1 MAKRIKLTRKSYK
14 RNIIVFGL
22 MLFMGIALIS
32 TGFATWVLSQDTT
45 LEQGGNVEVGI
56 VEDNALEITDVR
68 YFTVY
73 NGADA
78 EGNVELTGEN
88 IKNELAFY
96 FEPTADDKQGRVKA
110 REGDHTEQMTLY
122 IVGKVSPMNF
132 IDDFNVSLTF
142 GDEAQTA
149 QVMAAVNNKYIILP
163 ECAAEG
169 GVNIMEDGVIKDTV
183 SIKEDGTFVIKVA
196 FGWGEHFNYKNPGD
210 YYDNDTAGKAV
221 GYNEMKSALQNLRAC
236 IHGSTYNEEGVEEGG
251 AAPEF
256 KITLTVTAK

>member
-56 VEDNALEITDVR
+56 VEDNALEIADIK
-68 YFTVY
+68 YYTVY
-73 NGADA
+73 EGADS
-78 EGNVELTGEN
+78 EN
-88 IKNELAFY
+88 NKEIKPEELAYY
-96 FEPTADDKQGRVKA
+96 FEPTADDNQGRVKA

-142 GDEAQTA
+142 GDDAQTA
-149 QVMAAVNNKYIILP
+149 QVMAAVNQKYIVLP

-169 GVNIMEDGVIKDTV
+169 GVNIMEDGVIKDTAT
-183 SIKEDGTFVIKVA
+183 IKEDGTFVIKVS
-196 FGWGEHFNYKNPGD
+196 FEWGEYFNYQNPGI
-210 YYDNDTAGKAV
+210 YYDNDATGKTV
-221 GYNEMKSALQNLRAC
+221 GYNDMKGALQNLRKC
-236 IHGSTYNEEGVEEGG
+236 IHGATYDEFGVETDEGT
-251 AAPEF
+251 APEF